1 MPAPNGRIAK
11 NRMTAM
17 EKRRRRSGA
26 SGYILI
32 AVIISL
38 ISAVVFI
45 QIQDVRA
52 RLKVYEEQ
60 DMALDEQIA
69 QQLERAEELNELEK
83 YVQTKAYAEEQ
94 AHEKLGLVN
103 EGEIIFRLEGN

>member
-1 MPAPNGRIAK
+1 
-11 NRMTAM
+11 M

-26 SGYILI
+26 AGYILI
-32 AVIISL
+32 AVIVSL
-38 ISAVVFI
+38 ITAVVMI
-45 QIQDVRA
+45 QIHDVKT

-60 DMALDEQIA
+60 DQALDEQIA
-69 QQLERAEELNELEK
+69 AELERAEELNELEK

>member
-1 MPAPNGRIAK
+1 MAEARSSK

-17 EKRRRRSGA
+17 ERRRRRSGA

-32 AVIISL
+32 AVIVSL
-38 ISAVVFI
+38 ITAVVMI
-45 QIQDVRA
+45 QIHDVKT

-60 DMALDEQIA
+60 DQALDEQIA
-69 QQLERAEELNELEK
+69 AELERAEELHELEK